1 MVQSTSKTQSQ
12 SVNQNTGRQ
21 TPPPARLGF
30 LYPGH
35 AAEDDYP
42 LMGSMVTPPAQVTLV
57 HTEFCEDAHT
67 VEALSEMG
75 SVRRLSNGADALAG
89 SQIESVMWTST
100 SASFV
105 LGLDGIHQQVEALE
119 KILGVPASTTA
130 MAFARAV
137 KTIDAK
143 KVAIAAT
150 YPEGVAERF
159 RQFLGHFDIE
169 VVHLSSRGIMT
180 AAEVGHLKKEDV
192 INLAMANTPSDADAL
207 LIPDTALHSAA
218 WLTDL
223 EQATGKP
230 VLTANQVSFWE
241 ALRLCGKLTPQ
252 TGLGT
257 LFKC

>member
-1 MVQSTSKTQSQ
+1 M
-12 SVNQNTGRQ
+12 NHA
-21 TPPPARLGF
+21 PPPARLGF

-42 LMGSMVTPPAQVTLV
+42 LMGSMIEPPAQINLI
-57 HTEFCEDAHT
+57 HTEFLEDAHT

-75 SVRRLSNGADALAG
+75 SVSRLSKGAQALIG
-89 SQIESVMWTST
+89 SGIESVMWTST

-105 LGLDGIHQQVEALE
+105 LGLDGIRQQIDTLE
-119 KILGVPASTTA
+119 KLLGVPASTTA

-137 KTIDAK
+137 KAIDAK
-143 KVAIAAT
+143 RVAIAAT
-150 YPEGVAERF
+150 YPEDVAQRF
-159 RQFLGHFDIE
+159 REFLNHFEIE
-169 VVHLSSRGIMT
+169 VVHLASRGIVT
-180 AAEVGHLKKEDV
+180 AAEVGTLEKDEV
-192 INLAMANTPSDADAL
+192 INFALANTREDADAL

-252 TGLGT
+252 SGLGR
-257 LFKC
+257 LFEEAP

>member
-1 MVQSTSKTQSQ
+1 MS
-12 SVNQNTGRQ
+12 Q

-42 LMGSMVTPPAQVTLV
+42 LMGSMVTPPAQVHLV
-57 HTEFCEDAHT
+57 HTEFLEDAHT
-67 VEALSEMG
+67 VDALSEMG
-75 SVRRLSNGADALAG
+75 SVGRLTDGAKHLEG
-89 SQIESVMWTST
+89 SGIESVMWTST

-105 LGLDGIHQQVEALE
+105 LGLEGIRQQIDTLE
-119 KILGVPASTTA
+119 KTLCVPASTTA

-137 KTIDAK
+137 KAIGAT

-150 YPEGVAERF
+150 YPDEVAQRF
-159 RQFLGHFDIE
+159 RELLSHFDIE
-169 VVHLSSRGIMT
+169 VVHLSTRGIVT
-180 AAEVGHLKKEDV
+180 AAEVGTLGKQEV
-192 INLAMANTPSDADAL
+192 IDFAVANTRAGADVL

-223 EQATGKP
+223 EHATGLP

-241 ALRLCGKLTPQ
+241 ALRLCGKLAPQ
-252 TGLGT
+252 AGLGR
-257 LFKC
+257 LFEQVP

>member
-1 MVQSTSKTQSQ
+1 MSKTS
-12 SVNQNTGRQ
+12 
-21 TPPPARLGF
+21 PPARLGF

-42 LMGSMVTPPAQVTLV
+42 LMGTMVEPPAQITLI
-57 HTEFCEDAHT
+57 HTEFLEDAHT

-75 SVRRLSNGADALAG
+75 SIERLSKGAEALAD

-105 LGLDGIHQQVEALE
+105 LGLDGISNQIDALE
-119 KILGVPASTTA
+119 KMLCVPASTTA

-137 KTIDAK
+137 KAIGAET
-143 KVAIAAT
+143 VAIAAT
-150 YPEGVAERF
+150 YPEDVAQRF
-159 RQFLGHFDIE
+159 RQFLNHFDIN
-169 VVHLSSRGIMT
+169 VVHHASRGIVT
-180 AAEVGHLKKEDV
+180 AAEVGTLGKEEV
-192 INLAMANTPSDADAL
+192 INFALENTRQDADVL

-218 WLTDL
+218 WLIDL
-223 EQATGKP
+223 EKATGKP

-252 TGLGT
+252 SGLGR
-257 LFKC
+257 LFEEVPT

>member
-1 MVQSTSKTQSQ
+1 MTRTS
-12 SVNQNTGRQ
+12 
-21 TPPPARLGF
+21 PPARIGF

-42 LMGSMVTPPAQVTLV
+42 LMGSLIEPHAEVHLV
-57 HTEFCEDAHT
+57 HTEFLEDAHT

-75 SVRRLSNGADALAG
+75 GVGRLTKGAEALAG
-89 SQIESVMWTST
+89 SGIESVLWTST

-105 LGLDGIHQQVEALE
+105 LGLDGIRQQIDVLE
-119 KILGVPASTTA
+119 KLLGVPASTTA

-137 KTIDAK
+137 KAIDAK
-143 KVAIAAT
+143 TVAIAAT
-150 YPEGVAERF
+150 YPEDIAQRF
-159 RQFLGHFDIE
+159 CQFLNHFDID
-169 VVHLSSRGIMT
+169 VVHLSSRGIIT
-180 AAEVGHLKKEDV
+180 AAEVGTLGREDV
-192 INLAMANTPSDADAL
+192 IDFAIANTRENADAL

-241 ALRLCGKLTPQ
+241 ALRLCGKLTPRS
-252 TGLGT
+252 GLGK
-257 LFKC
+257 LFEVVE

>member
-1 MVQSTSKTQSQ
+1 MD
-12 SVNQNTGRQ
+12 Q
-21 TPPPARLGF
+21 TLPPARLGF

-42 LMGSMVTPPAQVTLV
+42 LMGGMIDPPAEVHLI
-57 HTEFCEDAHT
+57 HTEFLEDAHT
-67 VEALSEMG
+67 IEALSEMG
-75 SVRRLSNGADALAG
+75 SIERLSKGAEALAG
-89 SQIESVMWTST
+89 SGIESVMWTST

-105 LGLDGIHQQVEALE
+105 LGLDGIRQQIDALE
-119 KILGVPASTTA
+119 KTLCVPASTTA
-130 MAFARAV
+130 MAFARAI
-137 KTIDAK
+137 TAIDAK

-150 YPEGVAERF
+150 YPEDVALRF
-159 RQFLGHFDIE
+159 RQLLNHFDID
-169 VVHLSSRGIMT
+169 VVHLSSRGIVT
-180 AAEVGHLKKEDV
+180 AAEVGTLGKEEV
-192 INLAMANTPSDADAL
+192 IDFAMANAREDADAL

-252 TGLGT
+252 AALGR
-257 LFKC
+257 LFEEVP

>member
-1 MVQSTSKTQSQ
+1 M
-12 SVNQNTGRQ
+12 NHA
-21 TPPPARLGF
+21 PPPARLGF

-42 LMGSMVTPPAQVTLV
+42 LMGSMIEPPAQVTLI
-57 HTEFCEDAHT
+57 HTEFLEDAHT

-75 SVRRLSNGADALAG
+75 SIHRLTEGAEKLADSG
-89 SQIESVMWTST
+89 IESVMWTST

-105 LGLDGIHQQVEALE
+105 LGLDGIRQQIDTLE
-119 KILGVPASTTA
+119 KVLGVPASTTA

-137 KTIDAK
+137 KAIGAK
-143 KVAIAAT
+143 RVAIAAT
-150 YPEGVAERF
+150 YPEEVAQRF
-159 RQFLGHFDIE
+159 REFLDHFEID
-169 VVHLSSRGIMT
+169 VAYLSSRGIVT
-180 AAEVGHLKKEDV
+180 AAEVGTLERDEV
-192 INLAMANTPSDADAL
+192 IDFALANARQDADAL

-223 EQATGKP
+223 EQAIGQP

-252 TGLGT
+252 KELGH
-257 LFKC
+257 LFKQMPMG

>member
-1 MVQSTSKTQSQ
+1 MS
-12 SVNQNTGRQ
+12 Q

-42 LMGSMVTPPAQVTLV
+42 LMGTMVVPAAQVSLV
-57 HTEFCEDAHT
+57 HTEFIEDAHT
-67 VEALSEMG
+67 VKALTEMG
-75 SVRRLSNGADALAG
+75 SVGRLSKGAEALAD
-89 SQIESVMWTST
+89 SSIESVLWTST

-105 LGLDGIHQQVEALE
+105 LGLDGISTQIEALE

-137 KTIDAK
+137 KAIDAE

-150 YPEGVAERF
+150 YPEDIAERF
-159 RQFLGHFDIE
+159 REFLNHFDIH
-169 VVHLSSRGIMT
+169 VVHHASQGIVT
-180 AAEVGHLKKEDV
+180 AAEVGTLEKEDV
-192 INLAMANTPSDADAL
+192 IRLALANTRPDADAL

-223 EQATGKP
+223 EKATGKP

-252 TGLGT
+252 AGLGT
-257 LFKC
+257 LFEQVP

>member
-1 MVQSTSKTQSQ
+1 MSHTSA
-12 SVNQNTGRQ
+12 
-21 TPPPARLGF
+21 PARLGF

-42 LMGSMVTPPAQVTLV
+42 LLGSMVEPPAQVTLV
-57 HTEFCEDAHT
+57 HTEFLEDAHT

-75 SVRRLSNGADALAG
+75 SVSRLSKGAEALAG
-89 SQIESVMWTST
+89 SAIESVMWTST

-105 LGLDGIHQQVEALE
+105 LGLDGIRQQIDTLE
-119 KILGVPASTTA
+119 KLLRVPASTTA

-137 KTIDAK
+137 KAIDAG

-150 YPEGVAERF
+150 YPEDVAQRF
-159 RQFLGHFDIE
+159 REFLNHFDIE
-169 VVHLSSRGIMT
+169 VVHLASRGIET
-180 AAEVGHLKKEDV
+180 AAEVSTLEKDEV
-192 INLAMANTPSDADAL
+192 INFALANTRNHADAL
-207 LIPDTALHSAA
+207 LIPDTALHSVA

-223 EQATGKP
+223 EKATGKP

-252 TGLGT
+252 SGLGR
-257 LFKC
+257 LFESVP

>member
-1 MVQSTSKTQSQ
+1 MAAK
-12 SVNQNTGRQ
+12 GQ

-42 LMGSMVTPPAQVTLV
+42 LMGEMIDPPARVHLV
-57 HTEFCEDAHT
+57 HTEFVEDAHT

-75 SVRRLSNGADALAG
+75 SVARLAKGAEALADSG
-89 SQIESVMWTST
+89 VESVMWTST

-105 LGLDGIHQQVEALE
+105 LGLDGIRQQIDTLE
-119 KILGVPASTTA
+119 KILCVPASTTA
-130 MAFARAV
+130 MAFARAI
-137 KTIDAK
+137 TAIDAQ

-150 YPEGVAERF
+150 YPEDVAQRF
-159 RQFLGHFDIE
+159 RQFLNHFDID
-169 VVHLSSRGIMT
+169 VVHLSSRGIVT
-180 AAEVGHLKKEDV
+180 AAEVGTLGKEEV
-192 INLAMANTPSDADAL
+192 IDFAVANTREDADAL

-223 EQATGKP
+223 EQASGMP

-241 ALRLCGKLTPQ
+241 ALRLCGKLAPQ
-252 TGLGT
+252 AGLGR
-257 LFKC
+257 LFEDVP

>member
-1 MVQSTSKTQSQ
+1 M
-12 SVNQNTGRQ
+12 NHA
-21 TPPPARLGF
+21 PPPASLGF

-42 LMGSMVTPPAQVTLV
+42 LMGAMIEPEARVSLI
-57 HTEFCEDAHT
+57 HTEFLEDAHT

-75 SVRRLSNGADALAG
+75 SVSRLLQGAEALAG
-89 SQIESVMWTST
+89 SDIESVMWTST

-105 LGLDGIHQQVEALE
+105 LGLDGIRQQIDALE
-119 KILGVPASTTA
+119 KRLGVPASTTA

-137 KTIDAK
+137 KAIGAK
-143 KVAIAAT
+143 RVAIAAT
-150 YPEGVAERF
+150 YPEDVARRF
-159 RQFLGHFDIE
+159 RSFLNHFDIE
-169 VVHLSSRGIMT
+169 VVHLASRGIVT
-180 AAEVGHLKKEDV
+180 AAEVGLLGKRDV
-192 INLAMANTPSDADAL
+192 IEFARANLREEADTL

-223 EQATGKP
+223 EQAIGKP

-252 TGLGT
+252 SGLGH
-257 LFKC
+257 LFEQLPEG

>member
-1 MVQSTSKTQSQ
+1 MVHK
-12 SVNQNTGRQ
+12 
-21 TPPPARLGF
+21 PLPARLGF

-42 LMGSMVTPPAQVTLV
+42 LMASVIAPPAQIRLV
-57 HTEFCEDAHT
+57 HTEFLEDAHT

-75 SVRRLSNGADALAG
+75 SIGRLSEGAKGLAG
-89 SQIESVMWTST
+89 SEIESVMWSST

-105 LGLDGIHQQVEALE
+105 LGLDGISQQIETLE
-119 KILGVPASTTA
+119 KLLCVPASTTA

-150 YPEGVAERF
+150 YPEDVALRF
-159 RQFLGHFDIE
+159 REFLSHFDIT
-169 VVHLSSRGIMT
+169 VVHHASRGIVT
-180 AAEVGHLKKEDV
+180 AAEVGTLGKQDV
-192 INLAMANTPSDADAL
+192 IDFAMANTREDADAL

-230 VLTANQVSFWE
+230 VLTANQVTFWE
-241 ALRLCGKLTPQ
+241 ALRLCGKLKPQ
-252 TGLGT
+252 SGLGK
-257 LFKC
+257 LFEMAP

>member
-1 MVQSTSKTQSQ
+1 M
-12 SVNQNTGRQ
+12 NHA
-21 TPPPARLGF
+21 PPPARLGF

-42 LMGSMVTPPAQVTLV
+42 LMGSMVEPPAQVTLI
-57 HTEFCEDAHT
+57 HTEFLEDAHT

-75 SVRRLSNGADALAG
+75 SVSRLSQGAEALAG
-89 SQIESVMWTST
+89 SEIESVMWTST

-105 LGLDGIHQQVEALE
+105 LGLDGIRQQIDTLE
-119 KILGVPASTTA
+119 KLLGVPASTTA

-137 KTIDAK
+137 KALDAK
-143 KVAIAAT
+143 RVAIAAT
-150 YPEGVAERF
+150 YPEEVAQRF
-159 RQFLGHFDIE
+159 REFLHHFDIE
-169 VVHLSSRGIMT
+169 VVHLSSRGIVT
-180 AAEVGHLKKEDV
+180 AAEVGALEKDEV
-192 INLAMANTPSDADAL
+192 INFALANTREDADAL

-252 TGLGT
+252 SGLGR
-257 LFKC
+257 LFEEAP